1 MISTGLDPGGR
12 YYMVVESGR
21 KFHFEPGEALEK
33 KDAFEKAKKEENIV
47 LKNLSKGGKKWTV

>member
-47 LKNLSKGGKKWTV
+47 LKNLSKGGKK